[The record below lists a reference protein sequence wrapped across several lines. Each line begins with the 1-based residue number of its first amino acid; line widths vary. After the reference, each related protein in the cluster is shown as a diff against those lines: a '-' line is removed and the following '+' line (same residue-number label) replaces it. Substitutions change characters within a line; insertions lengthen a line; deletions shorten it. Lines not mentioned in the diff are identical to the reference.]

1 MESLVALICLKDGL
15 VWRSFID
22 QSQSEVNLCQCNPGL
37 PWTLNWK
44 LIYDRTNFQLSVESN
59 LGLFLFALF
68 RPVICQKNLA
78 SPSRPIKC
86 NPKTSHD
93 SVAHV
98 FLRFR
103 QFGSHDPLWFIS
115 LILISCCDYVGFVFT
130 TLNRKALHDTNH
142 TPSARGGSLVVHWGN
157 ANFSKCLIFSY

>member
-1 MESLVALICLKDGL
+1 MKWIYANAIPDYHAH
-15 VWRSFID
+15 SFD
-22 QSQSEVNLCQCNPGL
+22 
-37 PWTLNWK
+37 
-44 LIYDRTNFQLSVESN
+44 DRTNFQLSVESN

-115 LILISCCDYVGFVFT
+115 LILIGCCDYVGFVFYNSQSKSASWYKSYT
-130 TLNRKALHDTNH
+130 DCTRQVISCTLGKRKFFQVFN
-142 TPSARGGSLVVHWGN
+142 
-157 ANFSKCLIFSY
+157 IFLLKGIQSRICFIYWAI